1 MNTHPM
7 NPEFTRFGSRGT
19 RRADVRTGDRQDAR
33 SRFLAVFADQESPN
47 GRLEEGRPDRSRR
60 RPGRGRRPEAEGRR
74 RDGRPVDSDPRFG
87 GRPGTD
93 GSRGR
98 GRGAAVPRGIPH
110 EGVGHGPGRSFDP
123 FDPFDLFGPQAGPLG
138 RPGERRERRER
149 PEGHRAR
156 PARPSS
162 GPERGYRGR
171 AAGGG
176 GRGERPA
183 DRRGRPARRHR
194 TDRWIPAF
202 ADAPLSADRALQDA
216 ARQVFAATRWI
227 ATTGTEAQRARAGR
241 LLADVD
247 RDLSRLLADRARA
260 ADVR

>member
-19 RRADVRTGDRQDAR
+19 RRADVRTGDRQDAH
-33 SRFLAVFADQESPN
+33 SRFLAGFADQESPYDH
-47 GRLEEGRPDRSRR
+47 LEEGRPDRSRR
-60 RPGRGRRPEAEGRR
+60 RPGRGRRPEAEGHR
-74 RDGRPVDSDPRFG
+74 RDGRRVDSDPRFG

-98 GRGAAVPRGIPH
+98 GRGAAVPRGIPR
-110 EGVGHGPGRSFDP
+110 EGVGRGPGRSFDP
-123 FDPFDLFGPQAGPLG
+123 FGPQAGPLG
-138 RPGERRERRER
+138 RPGERRER
-149 PEGHRAR
+149 PEGHWAR

-171 AAGGG
+171 AADGGGG

-194 TDRWIPAF
+194 TDRWSPAF
-202 ADAPLSADRALQDA
+202 ADAPLSADRALQNA

-227 ATTGTEAQRARAGR
+227 ANTGTEAQRARAGR

-247 RDLSRLLADRARA
+247 RDLSQLLADGARA